1 MENLIEHFRKIPK
14 IESHN
19 HLNLG
24 MHYEKYAKWA
34 GFHIPNFPRK
44 LEGLGEMHQIIG
56 EYTRPRC
63 VTQQDIEDLLNL
75 SIKDAIDDGIALLEG
90 SIDIGFIRNCDYKPE
105 QFLTMISNIVEKYQS
120 QIALKP
126 ELGLGKTFDKE
137 LIQKWAPICIKSGVF
152 NSIDLYG
159 PEVEEG
165 LEDFIPIFN
174 LANQEGLKT
183 KAHVGEFSNAQS
195 VKTFI
200 DTFNLKEVQHG
211 IGIYEDESIMQY
223 ILDKN
228 IVLNITPE
236 SNIMLGRFSS
246 LKEHPMRKFFDIGI
260 KFTINTDDL
269 LFFNKTVSEQ
279 CADLANE
286 GIFTV
291 EELERIVKI

>member
-1 MENLIEHFRKIPK
+1 MKNLLDHFRKIPK

-24 MHYEKYAKWA
+24 MQYEKYAKWA
-34 GFHIPNFPRK
+34 GFRIPNFPRK
-44 LEGLGEMHQIIG
+44 LAGLGEMHQIIG

-63 VTQQDIEDLLNL
+63 ATQQDIEDLLHL
-75 SIKDAIDDGIALLEG
+75 SIQDALEDGIAILEG
-90 SIDIGFIRNCDYKPE
+90 SIDIGFIRNCNYNPE
-105 QFLTMISNIVEKYQS
+105 QFLEMVSKIVKKYQDT
-120 QIALKP
+120 IVFKP

-137 LIQKWAPICIKSGVF
+137 LIQKWAPICIKSGIF
-152 NSIDLYG
+152 KSIDLYG

-165 LEDFIPIFN
+165 LDDFIPIFD
-174 LANQEGLKT
+174 LANKEGLKT
-183 KAHVGEFSNAQS
+183 KAHVGEFSDAQS

-211 IGIYEDESIMQY
+211 VGIYDNEAIMQY

-236 SNIMLGRFSS
+236 SNIMLGRFAS
-246 LKEHPMRKFFDIGI
+246 LKEHPMRKFFDKGI

-269 LFFNKTVSEQ
+269 LFFNKTISEQ
-279 CADLANE
+279 CVDLVNE
-286 GIFTV
+286 GIFTI
-291 EELERIVKI
+291 EEIEKIVRI